1 MEFHLHILVDKDRI
15 MIELVICL
23 RAVYGRPWTR
33 CRRGMEA
40 VVVEM
45 TLELMYAI
53 IIE

>member
-15 MIELVICL
+15 VIELVICL
-23 RAVYGRPWTR
+23 RAVCGRPLTWSQ
-33 CRRGMEA
+33 RGMEA

-45 TLELMYAI
+45 TLDLMYAI